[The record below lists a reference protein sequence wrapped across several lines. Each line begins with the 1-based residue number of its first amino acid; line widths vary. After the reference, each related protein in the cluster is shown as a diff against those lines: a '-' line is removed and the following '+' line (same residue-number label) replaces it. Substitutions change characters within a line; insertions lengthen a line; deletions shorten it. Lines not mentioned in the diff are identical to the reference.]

1 MTRKIIHDLI
11 IKQIRTRAEDQLSE
25 VIGAYQ
31 DMFGIS
37 GDVDPFTALEYEAE
51 LDRVS
56 DLIASMI
63 VSNLPIDD

>member
-1 MTRKIIHDLI
+1 MPRKIIHDLI
-11 IKQIRTRAEDQLSE
+11 IEQIRARAEDKLAD

-51 LDRVS
+51 LDKIS

>member
-1 MTRKIIHDLI
+1 MTRNIIHDLI
-11 IKQIRTRAEDQLSE
+11 IEQIRTRAENKLSE

-31 DMFGIS
+31 DVFGIS

-51 LDRVS
+51 LDKIS
-56 DLIASMI
+56 DLIAGMI